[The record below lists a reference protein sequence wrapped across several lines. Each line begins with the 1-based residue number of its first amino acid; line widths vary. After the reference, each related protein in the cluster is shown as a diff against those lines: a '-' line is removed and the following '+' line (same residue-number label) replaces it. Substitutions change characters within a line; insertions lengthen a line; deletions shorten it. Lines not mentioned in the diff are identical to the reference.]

1 MNWKF
6 YAVIVLLVTDVQHK
20 KEETEEIKITRW
32 EKFQSAIKDYLGEEE
47 SEKFTEI
54 MKFLISRTTRRW
66 NQINSLSR

>member
-54 MKFLISRTTRRW
+54 MKFLINRTTRRW
-66 NQINSLSR
+66 DQINSFIR

>member
-20 KEETEEIKITRW
+20 KEEIEEIKITRW

-47 SEKFTEI
+47 SEKFTDI
-54 MKFLISRTTRRW
+54 IKFLISRTTRRW
-66 NQINSLSR
+66 KQINSFIR

>member
-20 KEETEEIKITRW
+20 KEEIEEIKITRW

>member
-20 KEETEEIKITRW
+20 KEEIEEIKITRW
-32 EKFQSAIKDYLGEEE
+32 EKFQSAIKEYLGEEE

-54 MKFLISRTTRRW
+54 MKFLINRTTRRW
-66 NQINSLSR
+66 DQINSFIR

>member
-6 YAVIVLLVTDVQHK
+6 YAVIVLLVSDAQHK
-20 KEETEEIKITRW
+20 KEEIEEIKITRW

-54 MKFLISRTTRRW
+54 MKFLINRTTRRW
-66 NQINSLSR
+66 DQINSFIR

>member
-20 KEETEEIKITRW
+20 KEEIEEIKITRW

-54 MKFLISRTTRRW
+54 MKFLINRTTRRW
-66 NQINSLSR
+66 DQINSFIR